1 MPSSRIVALW
11 CWYHG
16 GPFRGYQTQLEG
28 PTVQSTIMTALRD
41 ARFER
46 NPIAASRT
54 DLGVHARMQVLSL
67 RVVEGVPAEEVGAR
81 LNAHLPAG
89 VGIACSRP
97 ARAGAPTKF
106 NAAWDVTTKQ
116 YRYRFMLAD
125 RPDWA
130 PFAWRVEGALEVAK
144 VNELLQ
150 RFVGTRTYAAF
161 HDKGSTVK
169 PRTISQAA
177 VVELGG
183 GLFEAR
189 LEGTGFGR
197 YMIRYL
203 MGAIIDVVRGVI
215 PLEVFAAGLEEAT
228 PFVRARA
235 PAHGLTLW
243 QIDYA
248 ADADPFSADD
258 RRLALGV
265 PEGPPFTVTS

>member
-1 MPSSRIVALW
+1 
-11 CWYHG
+11 
-16 GPFRGYQTQLEG
+16 
-28 PTVQSTIMTALRD
+28 MTALRA

-67 RVVEGVPAEEVGAR
+67 RVVESVSAEEVGPR
-81 LNAHLPAG
+81 LNPHLPPG

-97 ARAGAPTKF
+97 ARVGTPTKF

-116 YRYRFMLAD
+116 YRYRLLLED
-125 RPDWA
+125 RPEWA
-130 PFAWRVEGALEVAK
+130 PFAWRLQGPLDLAR
-144 VNELLQ
+144 VNELL
-150 RFVGTRTYAAF
+150 RLFVGQRTYAAF

-169 PRTISQAA
+169 PRTIGQAEL
-177 VVELGG
+177 VELGG

-189 LEGTGFGR
+189 LTGTGFGR

-203 MGAIIDVVRGVI
+203 VGAIIDVVRGVI
-215 PLEVFAAGLEEAT
+215 PLEVFMAGLEDAR

-235 PAHGLTLW
+235 PAAGLTLW

-248 ADADPFSADD
+248 AEVDPFSGAD
-258 RRLALGV
+258 RHLAAGV
-265 PEGPPFTVTS
+265 PESAPFV